1 MAARPGPPH
10 AEITMTMKLM
20 MNAACAMTTAS
31 SRRSLRRAVGLS
43 CGLVGLT
50 LCLSPLAWAGQ
61 DAAPA
66 EARPSASALPGF
78 DPGPMLEQLSSR
90 LRAAQARTRSA
101 QDRADRDA
109 ERRERGQG
117 RQAAQRD
124 RSEME
129 YERARQAIERA
140 QWDAAVQQFTALAQ
154 AGVQRADA
162 ATYWRAY
169 ALDKMN
175 RPAEALAAVAELLK
189 NFPQSRWLGDGRAL
203 DLQMRQ
209 RAGQPA
215 SVASDDDELKLLAI
229 QGLQNTAPERAVPM
243 LLKVLTDAGSLRLKE
258 RALFVLAQS
267 GSPQARTTLAGIA
280 RGGGNPELQSKAVQY
295 LGMSGQPADVSLLAD
310 LYASATDLALKRQVL
325 RAFMFT
331 GDRQRVF
338 ALATTEKAPELRTE
352 AVRQLGAMGAQD
364 ELWQLYQK
372 ESVPSI
378 KRDML
383 GALGISGAA
392 PRLIEVANTE
402 RDPELRVMAVRQL
415 GIVGG
420 RPAGD
425 ALVALYTKQTEPQ
438 LRRAA
443 IDGLFVQGNVDAL
456 VSLARKETNPEMR
469 RLLVQKISVM
479 GSAAALDFLAELL
492 NK

>member
-1 MAARPGPPH
+1 
-10 AEITMTMKLM
+10 
-20 MNAACAMTTAS
+20 
-31 SRRSLRRAVGLS
+31 
-43 CGLVGLT
+43 
-50 LCLSPLAWAGQ
+50 
-61 DAAPA
+61 
-66 EARPSASALPGF
+66 
-78 DPGPMLEQLSSR
+78 
-90 LRAAQARTRSA
+90 
-101 QDRADRDA
+101 
-109 ERRERGQG
+109 
-117 RQAAQRD
+117 
-124 RSEME
+124 
-129 YERARQAIERA
+129 
-140 QWDAAVQQFTALAQ
+140 VQQFTALAQ

-189 NFPQSRWLGDGRAL
+189 NFPQSRWLADGRAL

-215 SVASDDDELKLLAI
+215 SVTSDDDELKLLAI
-229 QGLQNTAPERAVPM
+229 QGLQNTSPERAVPM

-280 RGGGNPELQSKAVQY
+280 RGGGNPELQTKAVQY
-295 LGMSGQPADVSLLAD
+295 IGMSGQPADVSLLAD
-310 LYASATDLALKRQVL
+310 LYGSATDLALKRQVL

-338 ALATTEKAPELRTE
+338 TLATTEKVPELRTE
-352 AVRQLGAMGAQD
+352 AVRQLGVMGAKD

-372 ESVPSI
+372 ESVASI
-378 KRDML
+378 KRDIL

-392 PRLIEVANTE
+392 PRLIEVVNTE

-420 RPAGD
+420 KPAGD
-425 ALVALYTKQTEPQ
+425 ALVALYTRQTEPQ

-443 IDGLFVQGNVDAL
+443 VDGLFVHGNVDAL

-479 GSAAALDFLAELL
+479 GSPAALDFLTELL